1 MSPELENIIS
11 QVQQLDSQEQHQL
24 LNRLATQTKPLNR
37 SDNPWLAIAGNLVDD
52 PFFDEYVGAID
63 RYRKELDLSL
73 LTYSSLIQAS
83 TIIKQE

>member
-24 LNRLATQTKPLNR
+24 LDRLATQTKPLNQ

-52 PFFDEYVGAID
+52 PFFDEYIAAIEE
-63 RYRKELDLSL
+63 YREELD
-73 LTYSSLIQAS
+73 
-83 TIIKQE
+83 QEELDDEKNTAA

>member
-24 LNRLATQTKPLNR
+24 LDRLATQIKSLNQ

-52 PFFDEYVGAID
+52 PFFDEYIGAID
-63 RYRKELDLSL
+63 QYRKELDLSL
-73 LTYSSLIQAS
+73 
-83 TIIKQE
+83 